1 MGERISLQDLIT
13 EIEDVMC
20 SRELS
25 DEYLIEH
32 GHETG
37 YVDEWL
43 FGVTMVPAKY
53 VLPFL
58 RELEKR
64 RALDGNL

>member
-37 YVDEWL
+37 YIGEWL